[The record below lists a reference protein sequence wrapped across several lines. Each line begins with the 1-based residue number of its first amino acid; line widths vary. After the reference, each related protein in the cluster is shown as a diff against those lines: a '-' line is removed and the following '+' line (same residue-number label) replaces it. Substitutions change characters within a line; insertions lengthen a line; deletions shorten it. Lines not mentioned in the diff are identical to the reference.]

1 MRRKEHDCYNCEYF
15 KGCRL
20 RGKRERCKKEN
31 AKEISRK
38 IDGKRLR
45 IVINEAG
52 YDNIG
57 SEV

>member
-45 IVINEAG
+45 IVINETSKF
-52 YDNIG
+52 I
-57 SEV
+57 